1 MNTIKLRR
9 GLTLLRLFSVVLL
22 FLTGAINKA
31 NAQTSGNA
39 FTLSPIVKLDTIG
52 TPHPQFEENPQ
63 IPTIS
68 IEHIKSGLAARV
80 VAEQMKRDG
89 FVPFGAETAETYRNA
104 KINILK
110 WDETISAFGFYYEK
124 AGEPYVEFK
133 RNKHG
138 LATGVVRIEG
148 VRGGFVCFANWVRGL
163 IGYNNAAMKF
173 APYRLIVEGVGQVE
187 VILIYNPR
195 HQPNKPNY
203 IITFGSPENPLDYPQ
218 QPYVDRGTAVPSIL
232 LTDPN
237 DPLIAKW
244 PLVAKWR
251 GKFDLRMDIAAG
263 IIVHLQREERP
274 GTWIPVDEISLP
286 KELERRIFPV
296 VIARAE

>member
-22 FLTGAINKA
+22 FLTGAISTA

-52 TPHPQFEENPQ
+52 TPNPQFEENPH

-68 IEHIKSGLAARV
+68 MEHIKSGLAARV
-80 VAEQMKRDG
+80 IAEQMKRDG
-89 FVPFGAETAETYRNA
+89 FVPFGAETTETYRNA

-110 WDETISAFGFYYEK
+110 WDETSSAFGFYYEK

-138 LATGVVRIEG
+138 LVTGIGRIEG
-148 VRGGFVCFANWVRGL
+148 VRGGFVCFANWARGI
-163 IGYNNAAMKF
+163 IGYSNAAMKF

-187 VILIYNPR
+187 VILIYDPS
-195 HQPNKPNY
+195 HKPNRPNY
-203 IITFGSPENPLDYPQ
+203 IITFGLPENPLDYPQ
-218 QPYVDRGTAVPSIL
+218 QPYVDRGTAIPSIL
-232 LTDPN
+232 LIDPN

-251 GKFDLRMDIAAG
+251 GKSDLKMAIAAG
-263 IIVHLQREERP
+263 IIIHLQREGRP
-274 GTWIPVDEISLP
+274 GAQISVDEISLP
-286 KELERRIFPV
+286 KEFERRIFPV
-296 VIARAE
+296 VIGRAE